1 MLRRQPIL
9 HGDNATAAVVR
20 QLAELMV
27 MRGETAADK
36 AATVEIDNGRQ
47 RASRIE
53 GRDHAKKHA
62 LEFDVL
68 YPHAVFLFPG

>member
-1 MLRRQPIL
+1 MLRRQPVL
-9 HGDNATAAVVR
+9 HGDHPAAAVVC

-47 RASRIE
+47 CAGSVKGETTRNAMPSSSISST
-53 GRDHAKKHA
+53 
-62 LEFDVL
+62 
-68 YPHAVFLFPG
+68 